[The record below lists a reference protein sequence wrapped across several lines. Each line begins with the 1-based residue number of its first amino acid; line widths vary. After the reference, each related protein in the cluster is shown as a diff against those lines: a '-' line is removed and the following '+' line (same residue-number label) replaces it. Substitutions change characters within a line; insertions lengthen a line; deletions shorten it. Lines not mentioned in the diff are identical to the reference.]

1 MRLTSGSYQYWI
13 IGAVTIIIC
22 INTIG
27 IDTKFVLLE
36 EWPLVQFIQ
45 ESLELKSRLSHWSSN
60 YQHLYQNHWY

>member
-45 ESLELKSRLSHWSSN
+45 ESLELKSRLSH
-60 YQHLYQNHWY
+60 